1 MHVLDCS
8 SRAVVERPDGGN
20 PSNSGALKT
29 PTLGGVK
36 DTENTSKSTR
46 FQCSTETVNSIDHSE
61 RVENLAPWR
70 HSGATNGRMFQGSG
84 ALLDW
89 NGCCARA
96 VFSGW
101 WCYTILIAVVWS
113 IAARQVV
120 VCGAEIYSAPNAAF
134 NIWMGWIRLAEYAW
148 LN

>member
-1 MHVLDCS
+1 MDIECS
-8 SRAVVERPDGGN
+8 
-20 PSNSGALKT
+20 
-29 PTLGGVK
+29 GVK

-89 NGCCARA
+89 NGCFGRA
-96 VFSGW
+96 AIQCV
-101 WCYTILIAVVWS
+101 VVWC
-113 IAARQVV
+113 ILPVHGLVQR
-120 VCGAEIYSAPNAAF
+120 SAPHDGSAALKINSAPTAAF
-134 NIWMGWIRLAEYAW
+134 NIWMGVIRLAVQP
-148 LN
+148 